1 MDQLKATV
9 GRLFWQVR
17 KRTRPYAD
25 NATPLSVKTADPT
38 WLAPEHWSRLV
49 CFVHVPKA
57 AGTSFKSVLWNVYGR
72 GFLNYHTRISKFS
85 PSSITASQA
94 KDILA
99 IGGHLP
105 YGFHEGF
112 GDSRSFTTRDVLY
125 VAIVRHP
132 VDRLLSLARFVRTF
146 RAHALYHETKHMTC
160 AEFFDHM
167 IETKNNSIIGNGQ
180 SAMISPGNPEGA
192 IEQIE
197 TKFAAVSTLKAVP
210 ELISYIGDALDWPAV
225 SLPHKNKS
233 TQYKTTE
240 QDRKLAQEICDQR
253 CKADL
258 ALYEHVASKPSG
270 LLGNL

>member
-9 GRLFWQVR
+9 GRLVWQVR
-17 KRTRPYAD
+17 KRTRPYAG
-25 NATPLSVKTADPT
+25 NAPPSSVKAADPL
-38 WLAPEHWSRLV
+38 WLGPEHWSRLL

-57 AGTSFKSVLWNVYGR
+57 AGTSFKNVLWNVYGR

-85 PSSITASQA
+85 PSSITANQA

-105 YGFHEGF
+105 YGFHESF
-112 GDSRSFTTRDVLY
+112 GDSRSFTTRKVLY

-180 SAMISPGNPEGA
+180 SAIISPGNPEGA

-210 ELISYIGDALDWPAV
+210 ALVSYIGEALDWPAV
-225 SLPHKNKS
+225 SLPHKIKS
-233 TQYKTTE
+233 PQYKTTE
-240 QDRKLAQEICDQR
+240 QGCLVKERGQSNSQG
-253 CKADL
+253 
-258 ALYEHVASKPSG
+258 VARNGYRGPAG
-270 LLGNL
+270 W